1 MTTQIVQKNSLSSQI
16 IQECRL
22 KLILMREELL
32 NSFRT
37 HRLEVSAYDK
47 MSGDEVDQT
56 TAQAS
61 ENEFALR
68 ASRIRNQLLEVE
80 HALARIQRGEFGVC
94 EETQEPI
101 EAARLLAIP
110 YTRLS
115 LEGAEIREAL
125 KLKFAH
131 F

>member
-1 MTTQIVQKNSLSSQI
+1 
-16 IQECRL
+16 
-22 KLILMREELL
+22 MREELL